1 MAIRVDPRLPTSP
14 SRQLVEAIL
23 ERIAGGEWGP
33 GDRLPSVRGLAAEA
47 LVNPNTVG
55 KAYREL
61 ESLGAVE
68 GRNGAGM
75 FVTPKGPQRAKAD
88 RRAATLDA
96 LEDAVT
102 RALRVGHDAAAL
114 QARVEELLGE
124 AQAAPRNGSVRNG
137 TGRNGKHRNGV
148 EQ

>member
-1 MAIRVDPRLPTSP
+1 MAIRVDPRQPTSP
-14 SRQLVEAIL
+14 SRQIVEAIL

-61 ESLGAVE
+61 EGLGAVE

-75 FVTPKGPQRAKAD
+75 FVTPNGPKAAKAD
-88 RRAATLDA
+88 RRAATLRA
-96 LEDAVT
+96 LEDAVA
-102 RALRVGHDAAAL
+102 RALRVGHDAQAL
-114 QARVEELLGE
+114 RARVDKLIAGNGD
-124 AQAAPRNGSVRNG
+124 QSRNGAA
-137 TGRNGKHRNGV
+137 
-148 EQ
+148 

>member
-1 MAIRVDPRLPTSP
+1 LAIRVDPRLPTAP

-23 ERIAGGEWGP
+23 ERIAGGQWGP

-75 FVTPKGPQRAKAD
+75 FVTPEGPKTARDD
-88 RRAATLDA
+88 RRAATLRA
-96 LEDAVT
+96 LEDAIA
-102 RALRVGHDAAAL
+102 RALRVGHDAGTL
-114 QARVEELLGE
+114 RARVDQLINGDGKRK
-124 AQAAPRNGSVRNG
+124 PSRNGAA
-137 TGRNGKHRNGV
+137 
-148 EQ
+148 